1 MSNGLPDD
9 IAAQVLLG
17 EAVGEGPEGLAFVRD
32 VFVNRSRARKQTLEE
47 VVSAPKQ
54 FSAFGRSD
62 LADFVA
68 QQPPMLQN
76 LANLLIEEARDPTFQ
91 PATDVQN
98 FVTRDLWDRRNEPG
112 VPAWIKKMKA
122 VAFIGNH
129 VALAPQ

>member
-1 MSNGLPDD
+1 MPQHLPDD

-17 EAVGEGPEGLAFVRD
+17 EAVGEGPEGMAFVRD
-32 VFVNRSRARKQTLEE
+32 VFVTRARDRKQTLEE

-54 FSAFGRSD
+54 FSAFARTD
-62 LADFVA
+62 LADFVS
-68 QQPPMLQN
+68 QQPLMLRN
-76 LANLLIEEARDPTFQ
+76 LANLLIEEARDPNFQ

-98 FVTRDLWDRRNEPG
+98 FVRRDLWERRNEPG
-112 VPAWIKKMKA
+112 VAAWIKKMKA